1 MSKRTSLGKAKDKG
15 ASLGRGERGGSSSAS
30 GNDDQFAD
38 DRGNIREYFD
48 EGIRPSSRP
57 AGRGDSSSAEN
68 YGKYLEESMLDM
80 ESWQHLSRALLIRH
94 ILNHHSRIGLETY
107 YWINLDSSTS
117 SKIGKFEKERGGSV
131 SSLEFYQRCHRKRG
145 FVSEYIT
152 MRAKNVAEKHL
163 DMMEEM
169 YEEDN
174 SCHPRVGDREIWERV
189 CGGPGRKRS
198 FFGFGSLMDIDLA
211 LTCTSSTPSTGGSLA
226 HHACMASSY
235 EVENLKDQLDKQ
247 GKVSGKGQLSSGL
260 RSK

>member
-1 MSKRTSLGKAKDKG
+1 MSKRTSLGRPISLIVATPKG
-15 ASLGRGERGGSSSAS
+15 ASLGRGGRGGSSSAS

-80 ESWQHLSRALLIRH
+80 EVWQSKLKTGRKNRLTLVYRQVSKHTTGSI
-94 ILNHHSRIGLETY
+94 
-107 YWINLDSSTS
+107 WIHQHRLRL
-117 SKIGKFEKERGGSV
+117 EKERGGPV

-174 SCHPRVGDREIWERV
+174 SCHPRVGDREI
-189 CGGPGRKRS
+189 
-198 FFGFGSLMDIDLA
+198 
-211 LTCTSSTPSTGGSLA
+211 
-226 HHACMASSY
+226 
-235 EVENLKDQLDKQ
+235 
-247 GKVSGKGQLSSGL
+247 
-260 RSK
+260 